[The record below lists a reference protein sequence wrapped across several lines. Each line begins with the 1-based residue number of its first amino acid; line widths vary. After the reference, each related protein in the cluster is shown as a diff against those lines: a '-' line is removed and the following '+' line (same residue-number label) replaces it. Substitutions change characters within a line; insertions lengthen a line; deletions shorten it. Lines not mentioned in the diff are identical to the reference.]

1 MKIWVYLNGIQQGP
15 YSLENARLLPL
26 EPTTPVWYDGL
37 PKWITAAEAPMLAD
51 LFPGHAQQ
59 PATDSFTLTNE
70 APKATAAAGHAPA
83 DDIPLRP
90 NTRLVWCIVL
100 TVLCCS
106 PFGIAGLFT
115 GSAATQRY
123 ERGDYAG
130 AARMAETTEWMVILG
145 IVFGLIGWPLMCCLY
160 A

>member
-26 EPTTPVWYDGL
+26 EPSTPVWYDGL

-51 LFPGHAQQ
+51 MFSGETPQHVA
-59 PATDSFTLTNE
+59 DSFLMSSE
-70 APKATAAAGHAPA
+70 PHMAAVHQAAA
-83 DDIPLRP
+83 DDIPPRP
-90 NTRLVWCIVL
+90 KTRLVWCIVL

-115 GSAATQRY
+115 GAAATQRY
-123 ERGDYAG
+123 ERGDYDG

-145 IVFGLIGWPLMCCLY
+145 IVFGLIGWPIMCAFY